1 MNFRDYLNKNS
12 ATYSNSNKDNG
23 EYGLTITFDNPDKKI
38 GSYNKSDSSYSKGN
52 HYSDHS
58 SYDSDEVDMVLGDLK
73 KINDLS
79 YKLYD
84 MIKKGDCELE
94 DWLQVKI
101 SQACDRLSSA
111 HDYLKYRE

>member
-1 MNFRDYLNKNS
+1 MNFRDYLNKNGT
-12 ATYSNSNKDNG
+12 TYSNGNKDNG
-23 EYGLTITFDNPDKKI
+23 EYGLTITFDNPDKKV
-38 GSYNKSDSSYSKGN
+38 GSYSKGN

-79 YKLYD
+79 CKLYD

-111 HDYLKYRE
+111 HDYLRYRE